1 MAIPFPLRILCKRN
15 SMARDIQESRAEID
29 ALNRTLVEA
38 FCRRMEVSADVAA
51 YKRERGLPVYD
62 RTREREILADM
73 AELAGEDY
81 RYYAKVFFT
90 VLMDLSKARQSA
102 LMAEAHA
109 KTHPEDVSVLIERAM
124 ERTPQVFPD
133 SGVVACQGVEG
144 AYSQLA
150 ADRLFA
156 LPRIRYCGTFGDVFE
171 AVEKGSCDFG
181 VLPIENSTYG
191 TVNEV
196 YDLMQRYR
204 FCIVRSIK
212 LRIDHRLLAK
222 PGTRLENIRA
232 VYSHGQAIGQCR
244 RFLDA
249 HPEIETHICRNTAE
263 AASTVARMERDDVA
277 AIASESCAMLYGLE
291 QMADGATIM
300 NAGRND
306 TRFICIAKDPA
317 IYPGATKISLMLTLP
332 HEPGSLYTTLAK
344 FTAQG
349 VNLTKLESRP
359 IEGRD
364 FDMRFYFDFEASP
377 AEPRIRT
384 LLNDLERSCETF
396 TFLGGY
402 SEI

>member
-1 MAIPFPLRILCKRN
+1 
-15 SMARDIQESRAEID
+15 MARDIKDSRAEID
-29 ALNRTLVEA
+29 ALNRELIER
-38 FCRRMEVSADVAA
+38 FCRRMDVAADVAD
-51 YKRERGLPVYD
+51 YKREHGLPVFD

-81 RYYAKVFFT
+81 RYYAKIFFT
-90 VLMDLSKARQSA
+90 VMMDLSKARQSA
-102 LMAEAHA
+102 LLAASHAES
-109 KTHPEDVSVLIERAM
+109 HPEDISCRIERAM
-124 ERTPQVFPD
+124 AENATVFPD
-133 SGVVACQGVEG
+133 GGLVACQGVEG
-144 AYSQLA
+144 AYSQIA
-150 ADRLFA
+150 ADRLFS
-156 LPRIRYCGTFGDVFE
+156 LPRIRYFGTFGDVFE
-171 AVEKGSCDFG
+171 AVERGDCTFG

-196 YDLMQRYR
+196 YDLMQKYR
-204 FCIVRSIK
+204 FSIVRSIK

-232 VYSHGQAIGQCR
+232 VYSHAQAIGQCR

-249 HPEIETHICRNTAE
+249 HPEIETHVCRNTAE
-263 AASTVARMERDDVA
+263 AASIVAGMDRDDVA
-277 AIASESCAMLYGLE
+277 AIASEACASLYGLSRL
-291 QMADGATIM
+291 ADGNTIM

-306 TRFICIAKDPA
+306 TRFICITKDLA

-349 VNLTKLESRP
+349 VNLTKLENRP

-377 AEPRIRT
+377 AEPRIRA
-384 LLNDLERSCETF
+384 LLDDLERSSETF
-396 TFLGGY
+396 AFLGGY
-402 SEI
+402 SEM

>member
-1 MAIPFPLRILCKRN
+1 
-15 SMARDIQESRAEID
+15 MARDIKESRAEID
-29 ALNRTLVEA
+29 ALNRELVEK
-38 FCRRMEVSADVAA
+38 FCRRMDVAADVAA
-51 YKRERGLPVYD
+51 YKREHGLPVYD

-73 AELAGEDY
+73 ADLAGADY
-81 RYYAKVFFT
+81 RYYAKIFFT
-90 VLMDLSKARQSA
+90 VMMDLSKARQSA
-102 LMAEAHA
+102 LLAAAHAEAH
-109 KTHPEDVSVLIERAM
+109 PDDVSRRILRAM
-124 ERTPQVFPD
+124 EDESTAIFPD
-133 SGVVACQGVEG
+133 GGTVACQGVEG
-144 AYSQLA
+144 AYSQIA
-150 ADRLFA
+150 ADRLFS

-171 AVEKGSCDFG
+171 AVERGDCDFG

-196 YDLMQRYR
+196 YDLMRRYR

-212 LRIDHRLLAK
+212 LRIDHRLLGK
-222 PGTRLENIRA
+222 PGTKIENIRA

-263 AASTVARMERDDVA
+263 AAATVAGMDRDDVA
-277 AIASESCAMLYGLE
+277 AIASESCASLYGLT
-291 QMADGATIM
+291 QLADGAAIM

-306 TRFICIAKDPA
+306 TRFICIAKDLR

-332 HEPGSLYTTLAK
+332 HEPGSLYATLAK

-349 VNLTKLESRP
+349 VNLTKLENRP

-364 FDMRFYFDFEASP
+364 FDMQFYFDFEASP
-377 AEPRIRT
+377 AEPRIQA
-384 LLNDLERSCETF
+384 LLDDLERSCETF
-396 TFLGGY
+396 SFLGSY

>member
-1 MAIPFPLRILCKRN
+1 
-15 SMARDIQESRAEID
+15 MARDIQDSRAEID
-29 ALNRTLVEA
+29 ALNRELIER
-38 FCRRMEVSADVAA
+38 FCRRMDVAADVAD
-51 YKRERGLPVYD
+51 YKREHGLPVFD

-81 RYYAKVFFT
+81 RYYAKIFFT
-90 VLMDLSKARQSA
+90 VMMDLSRARQNA
-102 LMAEAHA
+102 LLAESHA
-109 KTHPEDVSVLIERAM
+109 ESHPNDISRRMERAM
-124 ERTPQVFPD
+124 TETATVFPD
-133 SGVVACQGVEG
+133 GGLVACQGVEG
-144 AYSQLA
+144 AYSQIA
-150 ADRLFA
+150 ADRLFSF
-156 LPRIRYCGTFGDVFE
+156 PRIRYFGTFGDVFE
-171 AVEKGSCDFG
+171 AVERGDCTFG

-196 YDLMQRYR
+196 YDLMQKYN

-222 PGTRLENIRA
+222 PGTKAENIRA
-232 VYSHGQAIGQCR
+232 VYSHSQALGQCR
-244 RFLDA
+244 RFLEA
-249 HPEIETHICRNTAE
+249 HPEIETHVCRNTAE
-263 AASTVARMERDDVA
+263 AASLVAGMDRDDVA
-277 AIASESCAMLYGLE
+277 AIASESCASLYRLSPLSDENGVPL
-291 QMADGATIM
+291 AIM

-306 TRFICIAKDPA
+306 TRFICIAKNLR

-377 AEPRIRT
+377 SEPRIRA
-384 LLNDLERSCETF
+384 LLDDLERSAETF
-396 TFLGGY
+396 AFLGGY

>member
-1 MAIPFPLRILCKRN
+1 
-15 SMARDIQESRAEID
+15 MARDIQESRAEID
-29 ALNRTLVEA
+29 ALNRELVEK
-38 FCRRMEVSADVAA
+38 FCRRMDVSADVAA
-51 YKRERGLPVYD
+51 YKREQGLPVYD

-81 RYYAKVFFT
+81 RYYAKIFFT
-90 VLMDLSKARQSA
+90 VLMDLSKARQSS
-102 LMAEAHA
+102 LLAEAHA
-109 KTHPEDVSVLIERAM
+109 ETHPQDVSVRMERAM
-124 ERTPQVFPD
+124 ESTASVFPD
-133 SGVVACQGVEG
+133 GGLVACQGVEG
-144 AYSQLA
+144 AYSQIA
-150 ADRLFA
+150 ADRLFNF
-156 LPRIRYCGTFGDVFE
+156 PRIRYCGTFGDVFE
-171 AVEKGSCDFG
+171 AVETGACDFG

-196 YDLMQRYR
+196 YDLMQKYR

-212 LRIDHRLLAK
+212 LRIDHRLLAA
-222 PGTRLENIRA
+222 PGTKLENIRA
-232 VYSHGQAIGQCR
+232 VYSHNQAIGQCR
-244 RFLDA
+244 RFLEA
-249 HPEIETHICRNTAE
+249 HPEIETHVCRNTAE
-263 AASTVARMERDDVA
+263 AAATVAKMGRDDVA
-277 AIASESCAMLYGLE
+277 AIASESCASLYGLS
-291 QMADGATIM
+291 QIADSTTIM

-306 TRFICIAKDPA
+306 TRFICIAKDLR

-377 AEPRIRT
+377 TEPRIRS
-384 LLNDLERSCETF
+384 LLDDLERSCETF
-396 TFLGGY
+396 AFLGGY